1 MAHADPD
8 DLALCALGEDVGTDE
23 DRRHVQT
30 CEQCATELA
39 ELQRVVLLGRSADGD
54 PELIAPSPRVWAR
67 VQQKLDLPSS
77 IREVPVDPF
86 WAVIEAATGPSS
98 GGPELVASATLAP
111 VRTETFSAS
120 GRAVLTA
127 DALGRRILQVA
138 LTTAPE
144 DVGVRYAWLVRRDD
158 PTQMQTLGV
167 LDGAHGVWTVD
178 RSIDLEQYAIVTI
191 SQQSAG
197 DVEHSGVDLVQ
208 GELTLV
214 G

>member
-1 MAHADPD
+1 MHADPD
-8 DLALCALGEDVGTDE
+8 TLALCAFGEEAGTDE

-30 CEQCATELA
+30 CEQCAAELA
-39 ELQRVVLLGRSADGD
+39 ALQRVVSVGRSADGD
-54 PELIAPSPRVWAR
+54 AELLAPSPRVWAR
-67 VQQKLDLPSS
+67 VQQGLGLASS
-77 IREVPVDPF
+77 IRELPVDPF
-86 WAVIEAATGPSS
+86 WAVIEAATGPSAD
-98 GGPELVASATLAP
+98 GPELMARATLAP
-111 VRTETFSAS
+111 VRTEAFSAS
-120 GRAVLTA
+120 GQAVLTS

-138 LTTAPE
+138 LTAAPA
-144 DVGVRYAWLVRRDD
+144 DGGVRYAWLLRRDD
-158 PTQMQTLGV
+158 PTQRQTLGV
-167 LDGAHGVWTVD
+167 LDGAYGVWTVD